1 MKESTFSLNTL
12 KNFAREALK
21 KDTDDLFMKKTQL
34 NALIEL
40 INNYPNELIHI
51 INIMISNIDTQ
62 MHAFGLCTEC
72 GTELE
77 HDCSKTTVDLTYKNG
92 VVETLVSITKVC
104 PNCRHTE
111 TSNYTF

>member
-21 KDTDDLFMKKTQL
+21 ENTDDLFMRKTQL

-40 INNYPNELIHI
+40 INDYPNELKDILTSMVG
-51 INIMISNIDTQ
+51 NIEKEML
-62 MHAFGLCTEC
+62 AFGLCIHC
-72 GTELE
+72 GTELD
-77 HDCSKTTVDLTYKNG
+77 HDCSKTKVGFTYKNG
-92 VVETLVSITKVC
+92 VIETLVSITKVC
-104 PNCRHTE
+104 PNCEHSE